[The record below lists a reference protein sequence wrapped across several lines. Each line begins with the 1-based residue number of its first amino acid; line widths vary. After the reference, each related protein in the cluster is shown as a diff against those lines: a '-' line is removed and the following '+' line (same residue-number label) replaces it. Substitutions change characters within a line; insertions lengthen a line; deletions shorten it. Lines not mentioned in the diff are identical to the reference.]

1 MVKSIKCN
9 NQTSVENLQP
19 VAATSSTAHQLTYVY
34 VQHNTTTVNTAT
46 TNILSLTTH
55 SKAPSTNMAK
65 AIAKAV
71 RAFPIRRGRVHIRQ
85 QMATLAG
92 PVQHA
97 RQGIQVN
104 RQRRLLTWMP

>member
-1 MVKSIKCN
+1 
-9 NQTSVENLQP
+9 
-19 VAATSSTAHQLTYVY
+19 
-34 VQHNTTTVNTAT
+34 
-46 TNILSLTTH
+46 
-55 SKAPSTNMAK
+55 MAK